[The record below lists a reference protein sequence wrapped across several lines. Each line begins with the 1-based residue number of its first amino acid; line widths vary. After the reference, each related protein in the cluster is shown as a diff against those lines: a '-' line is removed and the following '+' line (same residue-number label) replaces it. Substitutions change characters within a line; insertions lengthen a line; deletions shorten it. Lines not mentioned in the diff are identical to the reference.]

1 MDRNIEVKVGGSH
14 LTKDSRC
21 AGVRGEANVTRLK
34 ITFDEGWDNYAKTVT
49 FWDARGGNPVK
60 VLLTTDLL
68 ENISRSTR
76 IYLVPIPAEP
86 MAITGELTFVIE
98 GFKGEFVKDD
108 SGKYIIQYADK
119 NKRQRSI
126 SDKLKV
132 EDSPIADDAGE
143 PTPPTATPTEMLQA
157 QIENIIG
164 TIQNAVDAEDKAMSH
179 ASAAEYFGI
188 EAFKSAENAEKSAEQ
203 ARSSVGKTSY
213 IGANGNW
220 FAWDSEVGDWY
231 DTMVK
236 AQSGS
241 TVYVGENPPE
251 DAEVWV
257 DPKGEGTKVPVD
269 FIEFSNGMKI
279 IKSTEIPTG
288 LSLSCGGKESL
299 IYDGESN
306 VSMAECDIEGNSIP
320 DTYAKKEEVQA
331 PKEVIQFTQGIRF
344 VVDEDGLWVIREGD
358 GYTEKKLLYN
368 SLLDLFQVDY
378 ANESTYTLQASEDE
392 GGNNIVATYATKEEV
407 GNEISSIRFDLHNDI
422 SIIAGTTDYI
432 GDKVDIIQDDMDAIL
447 GRVDNTEE
455 KVDIIAEN
463 VTSIEGRLDYESH
476 FRGYVSTNAKLESLV
491 STPNDFAYSAES
503 GTKWIFDGDV
513 GEWIDS
519 GVAVPDQLTPPSDT
533 TPLMNGEAS
542 VGRET
547 AYARGDHRHPTDNT
561 RASVAE
567 LNKLKD
573 EVDTKIQAYI
583 DEAILGGAW

>member
-60 VLLTTDLL
+60 VLLTTALL

-86 MAITGELTFVIE
+86 MAEAGMLTF
-98 GFKGEFVKDD
+98 
-108 SGKYIIQYADK
+108 IIDGYVDG
-119 NKRQRSI
+119 KRQRSI
-126 SDKLKV
+126 SDTLEVK
-132 EDSPIADDAGE
+132 DAPIADDAGE
-143 PTPPTATPTEMLQA
+143 PSNPTATPTEMLQA
-157 QIENIIG
+157 QIENIMD
-164 TIQNAVDAEDKAMSH
+164 TIQEASTAGQNAKASETNAKDSENKAKEYAEEAEGHSTKA
-179 ASAAEYFGI
+179 
-188 EAFKSAENAEKSAEQ
+188 KNA
-203 ARSSVGKTSY
+203 VGKTPY

-236 AQSGS
+236 AQAGS

-257 DPKGEGTKVPVD
+257 DPSGEGTKLPVD
-269 FIEFSNGMKI
+269 MVEFSNG
-279 IKSTEIPTG
+279 IKLVATD
-288 LSLSCGGKESL
+288 GKMLELRCIGSSSIL
-299 IYDGESN
+299 YDGTNNWIE
-306 VSMAECDIEGNSIP
+306 VDMADFALRTAFDEKENRIIE
-320 DTYAKKEEVQA
+320 
-331 PKEVIQFTQGIRF
+331 
-344 VVDEDGLWVIREGD
+344 
-358 GYTEKKLLYN
+358 
-368 SLLDLFQVDY
+368 
-378 ANESTYTLQASEDE
+378 
-392 GGNNIVATYATKEEV
+392 TYATKEEV

-422 SIIAGTTDYI
+422 GIIAAVTDYI
-432 GDKVDIIQDDMDAIL
+432 GDKVDIIQDDMVAIRD
-447 GRVDNTEE
+447 RVDNTEE

-491 STPNDFAYSAES
+491 ATPNDFAYSAES
-503 GTKWIFDGDV
+503 GTKWIFDGDA
-513 GEWIDS
+513 GEWQDS
-519 GVAVPDQLTPPSDT
+519 GVTVPDQLTPPSDS

-567 LNKLKD
+567 LNALKTD
-573 EVDTKIQAYI
+573 IATALTRIIDIQESLI
-583 DEAILGGAW
+583 GGDA